1 MKMNKK
7 PSPEPETKVARIIG
21 LFKTSPTEAFQSLLE
36 EGIFFNHKQ
45 SVNFWQSYSAIYS
58 DELVVSF
65 PESTELFNKLVWL
78 KLFHDLNQF
87 YNSEKDKNLK
97 ELYALNPNQKDFV
110 QALFL
115 CLELGTYSYPYSTFP
130 IYSGDSLTAIKTI
143 LKEVKHRLNPQ
154 KPSPYSPALAQTCN
168 TLLKIQIDL
177 DSLEEF
183 VDAYVWAGLEME
195 KLKDLQGFSLS
206 ISERNKKE
214 LNPLVLN
221 QIKTIIKRT
230 YKQTESHAG
239 ISTEKHFIKND
250 PKWKSNEGI
259 LGAIALHGATI
270 HSKTPGITAI
280 NAEPGEFPELDVT
293 NPHSINSIA
302 KKAIETFLT
311 HNFHLQLRQA
321 ISSVY
326 QPNDEID
333 IKTIQIEVKP
343 NMFFSLFELIAAMS
357 SLISWSDAYRYFADF
372 PDSGSIK
379 SIKRK
384 LYHQLSSQD
393 ADLSEFEKHEIINWK
408 IVSEFQ
414 LINSAP
420 ENIFYALLSSDS
432 IINKFRDV
440 EELRDKSPIE
450 LESILHLF
458 SDLNIKTPF
467 NPIYTVNSDYY
478 FANHS
483 CLFNMNRMLY
493 DNYISDE
500 LFNSKKPTGKQRKH
514 VGDLQKNREL
524 QFGNSISD
532 VFKEITPYSKANIK
546 FDGTNPKYN
555 FGDLKGELDT
565 AVYFESENI
574 LFVIE
579 VKLSNVA
586 PRSEKRKYTWVYNN
600 IANKH
605 KVNSG
610 VNQIKKDLKLLSIG
624 VGLQLISEEINAPS
638 TITNP
643 RVYPIIITD
652 NFFAD
657 HEEFIYN
664 ERGDKVRCI
673 SYFELKHL
681 ILNKP
686 IHEQQKLPELK
697 GESIASQLIKAID
710 NNLFWKFITDEAA
723 NYSYTKSLTAINDEF
738 KITMKI

>member
-21 LFKTSPTEAFQSLLE
+21 LFKTSPSEAFQSLLE
-36 EGIFFNHKQ
+36 EGIFLNHKQ
-45 SVNFWQSYSAIYS
+45 SVCFWQSYSETYT
-58 DELVVSF
+58 DELVESF

-87 YNSEKDKNLK
+87 YLSEKSKTLN
-97 ELYALNPNQKDFV
+97 ELYTLNPNQKDFI

-130 IYSGDSLTAIKTI
+130 IYSEDSLSAVKTI
-143 LKEVKHRLNPQ
+143 LKEANNRLNP
-154 KPSPYSPALAQTCN
+154 KNPSPYSPVLVQSCN
-168 TLLKIQIDL
+168 TLLKIQMDL

-183 VDAYVWAGLEME
+183 VDAFVWAGLEME
-195 KLKDLQGFSLS
+195 QMKDLKGFLLS

-214 LNPLVLN
+214 FNPLVLN
-221 QIKTIIKRT
+221 QIKTTIKRT
-230 YKQTESHAG
+230 YKQTESQAG
-239 ISTEKHFIKND
+239 ISTEKHFLKND

-259 LGAIALHGATI
+259 LGAIALHGVTI
-270 HSKTPGITAI
+270 QSKTPGITAI
-280 NAEPGEFPELDVT
+280 SAEPGEFPELDVT
-293 NPHSINSIA
+293 NPQSINAIA
-302 KKAIETFLT
+302 QKAMVTFLT
-311 HNFHLQLRQA
+311 QNFHVQLRQA

-357 SLISWSDAYRYFADF
+357 SLISWSNAYRYFADF

-379 SIKRK
+379 SIKRN
-384 LYHQLSSQD
+384 LYHLLSSQNN
-393 ADLSEFEKHEIINWK
+393 SISKFEKHEIINWK
-408 IVSEFQ
+408 IISEFH

-420 ENIFYALLSSDS
+420 ENIFFSLLSADR
-432 IINKFRDV
+432 IINKFREV
-440 EELRDKSPIE
+440 EELKDKSQVE
-450 LESILHLF
+450 LESIVKLF
-458 SDLNIKTPF
+458 SDLNFKTPF
-467 NPIYTVNSDYY
+467 NSLYKCNNDYF
-478 FANHS
+478 FAHHS
-483 CLFNMNRMLY
+483 CLFNMNRNLY

-500 LFNSKKPTGKQRKH
+500 LFNSKKPTQQQRKH
-514 VGDLQKNREL
+514 VGNLQKNREL
-524 QFGNSISD
+524 QFGNSIAD
-532 VFKEITPYSKANIK
+532 IFKKLTPYSKSNIK

-555 FGDLKGELDT
+555 FGDLTGELDS
-565 AVYFESENI
+565 AAYFESENI

-579 VKLSNVA
+579 VKLSNVS
-586 PRSEKRKYTWVYNN
+586 PRSEKRKYTWIYNN
-600 IANKH
+600 IVNEQ

-610 VNQIKKDLKLLSIG
+610 VNQIKKDLKLLSIEA
-624 VGLQLISEEINAPS
+624 GLQLISEELN
-638 TITNP
+638 TWKKITNP
-643 RVYPIIITD
+643 RVYPLIITD

-686 IHEQQKLPELK
+686 IHEQQKLPEMK
-697 GESIASQLIKAID
+697 GKSVASQLIMAID
-710 NNLFWKFITDEAA
+710 NNLFWKFIADEAA
-723 NYSYTKSLTAINDEF
+723 NYSYNKSLSAINDEF